1 MDTHKYIDN
10 PLLTV
15 VGQPGLHHNF
25 LRYTLDHCS
34 ALTPE
39 ITQLPFKHTGTSHVE
54 LEYSGKFDRIQGRP
68 VHTQDQGP
76 FVLCVADDILYYE
89 RASVSRE
96 GDRNNDLKQFKNFKN
111 WQPWNNHYVDTIT
124 KNYKIE
130 EDKPIPKF
138 ILRDSI
144 KQSYLDLKN
153 NGLLLH
159 NNTLVNSVKNTN
171 TDNYFFP
178 VSSFF
183 SQKKFINELSKLDVK
198 YNLSLDL
205 EKVPHVYDSFLE
217 RNQILQ
223 SHFVVDKILTAIK
236 NRENIEI
243 PELDVFQEGYI
254 YAKLEETNDFIIMP
268 MIEAFYKNTQ
278 EINEYLQY
286 YPEHYKAM
294 NPNLPTFN
302 EIPNPF
308 HLWNLKK

>member
-1 MDTHKYIDN
+1 
-10 PLLTV
+10 
-15 VGQPGLHHNF
+15 
-25 LRYTLDHCS
+25 
-34 ALTPE
+34 
-39 ITQLPFKHTGTSHVE
+39 
-54 LEYSGKFDRIQGRP
+54 
-68 VHTQDQGP
+68 
-76 FVLCVADDILYYE
+76 VLCVADDILYYE